1 MESTA
6 RFVANDRFEIEPL
19 PLAGLYRVE
28 RQPLGDVRGWLERL
42 FCTELFEACGAPP
55 RIAQINRT
63 GTLKAGTIRGLHFQ
77 HPPHTEVKFV
87 QCLQGA
93 AFDVA
98 VDLRT
103 DSPSFGQWHGEVIS
117 ADNGV
122 GLLIPAGF
130 AHGLQT
136 LADDT
141 ELLYLHTAA
150 YAPAAEDGIDAL
162 DPRLAIAWPL
172 PVAERSARDLALAP
186 LPDSF
191 KGITA

>member
-1 MESTA
+1 MESSS

-28 RQPLGDVRGWLERL
+28 RQPLGDSRGWLERL

-55 RIAQINRT
+55 HIAQINRT
-63 GTLKAGTIRGLHFQ
+63 GTLKSGTIRGLHFQ

-87 QCLQGA
+87 QCLSGA

-103 DSPSFGQWHGEVIS
+103 DSPTFGQWHGEVIS

-136 LADDT
+136 LVEGT

-150 YAPAAEDGIDAL
+150 YAPTAEDGIDAL
-162 DPRLAIAWPL
+162 DARLAIAWPL
-172 PVAERSARDLALAP
+172 PVAERSARDQALAP
-186 LPDSF
+186 LSDSF

>member
-1 MESTA
+1 MESSA

-28 RQPLGDVRGWLERL
+28 RQPLGDARGWLERL

-77 HPPHTEVKFV
+77 HPPHTEVKF
-87 QCLQGA
+87 
-93 AFDVA
+93 
-98 VDLRT
+98 
-103 DSPSFGQWHGEVIS
+103 
-117 ADNGV
+117 
-122 GLLIPAGF
+122 PAGF

-186 LPDSF
+186 LSDSF